1 MIIFIDY
8 FSLPNNIYVLLE
20 TIIQI
25 VKKIYIYIYTYTYT
39 YIIYIFYIYVVFLPN
54 LFLVT
59 FVKTSRNVLIIYT
72 IG

>member
-20 TIIQI
+20 AIIQI
-25 VKKIYIYIYTYTYT
+25 VKKYIYIYIYTYT